1 MSKIDPADFQAAL
14 ALLLKE
20 VFSEVDGWVLDKN
33 TSLLETLADISALE
47 ASIPVGGRCAT
58 LAAQVKHVAFYFDFV
73 ERSARTPTT
82 PPADWDEVWR
92 TTNSVEEAEW
102 TAIQQEL
109 QAAYGRILRL
119 LEDTNNWADQ
129 RTLISAMAT
138 LAHTAYHL
146 GEIRQ
151 ALCILR
157 P

>member
-1 MSKIDPADFQAAL
+1 MTGIEPADFQAAL
-14 ALLLKE
+14 TLLLRE
-20 VFSEVDGWVLDKN
+20 VFDEVEGWVLDKN
-33 TSLLETLADISALE
+33 TSLMETLADISAGE

-58 LAAQVKHVAFYFDFV
+58 LAAQVKHIAFYFDFV
-73 ERSARTPTT
+73 ERSARVPDT
-82 PPADWDEVWR
+82 PPADWGEVWR
-92 TTNSVEEAEW
+92 TVSTVDEPAW

-109 QAAYGRILRL
+109 QTNYGRVLHLI
-119 LEDTNNWADQ
+119 EDTPNWDQ
-129 RTLISAMAT
+129 QRLAGALAT